1 MMADPLRKHRGFI
14 IFSVV
19 VLLLVLFPVYA
30 IFNRVEPILFG
41 LPFGLAWIV
50 AVIAAEFVG
59 VLIFYLRDEKR
70 GENDD

>member
-1 MMADPLRKHRGFI
+1 MDPALRKHIGFI
-14 IFSVV
+14 AFSVV
-19 VLLLVLFPVYA
+19 ILLLVLFPVFA

-59 VLIFYLRDEKR
+59 VLVFYLRDEKR